1 MKCNVCGSELEPGAV
16 VCRYCGN
23 RVSNP
28 EDDYIKSHESN
39 MDPNIVYCM
48 KCGRVLDPFTH
59 KCSVCDDS
67 FNEKKYCNKC
77 GRALDPVTH
86 SCPVCDSKED
96 KRKYCTKCG
105 SVLDPETHLCP
116 NCDGAGNGQ
125 KYCIK
130 CGRPLDPVTNR
141 CTVCDANDNEE
152 YSSNQRGMN
161 DEYDGDYDG
170 DYDDEYD
177 YDDGY
182 DDTKYRKPRSVK
194 MPSMGKG
201 VNIRMAK
208 KGNGSKG
215 KKKKKKNTALVI
227 TLSVAGMMALFALTF
242 LIFFHLLGGSFS
254 SEEEVTESPSPTA
267 TATEYVATPS
277 PTVSPTS
284 PPKKTAAPSPTKAPT
299 PTAKPTSKPAPKPE
313 STHSAPV
320 TNGDYAYPS
329 DSRIITRSELEGM
342 TRQEIKIVL
351 NEIYARHGY
360 TFNDDDL
367 IEYFESKTW
376 YVPTESDFDKVNR
389 MLNDFEAENRD
400 IIVEYQTE
408 QGWR

>member
-1 MKCNVCGSELEPGAV
+1 MKCNVCGSEMEPGEK
-16 VCRYCGN
+16 VCKYCGN
-23 RVSNP
+23 RVSNS
-28 EDDYIKSHESN
+28 EDEYIQNLEN
-39 MDPNIVYCM
+39 EMDPNIVYCM

-59 KCSVCDDS
+59 KCSVCDNPL
-67 FNEKKYCNKC
+67 NEQ
-77 GRALDPVTH
+77 
-86 SCPVCDSKED
+86 
-96 KRKYCTKCG
+96 KYCTKCG
-105 SVLDPETHLCP
+105 AVLDPETHTCP
-116 NCDGAGNGQ
+116 NCDRADNGQ
-125 KYCIK
+125 KYCVK
-130 CGRPLDPVTNR
+130 CGRPLNPVTKR
-141 CTVCDANDNEE
+141 CTVCDAHDNEE
-152 YSSNQRGMN
+152 YSPNKRDIN
-161 DEYDGDYDG
+161 NEYNG

-177 YDDGY
+177 EYDYDDRY
-182 DDTKYRKPRSVK
+182 DNTKYRKPRHVK
-194 MPSMGKG
+194 IPSIGKG

-208 KGNGSKG
+208 KSNGSKG
-215 KKKKKKNTALVI
+215 KKKKKNTALVI

-242 LIFFHLLGGSFS
+242 LIFFHLLGGSFT

-267 TATEYVATPS
+267 TATEFAATPS
-277 PTVSPTS
+277 PTVLPTT

-299 PTAKPTSKPAPKPE
+299 PTAKPTTKPEPKPE
-313 STHSAPV
+313 STHSAPI

-329 DSRIITRSELEGM
+329 DSRIITRSELEKM

-376 YVPTESDFDKVNR
+376 YIPTESDFDKVNR